1 MNENA
6 RLVWAF
12 LFLLHL
18 YSFESIIMSGG
29 EILLIFFVALLLFG
43 SEKLPGLARAFARGM
58 QEFRKAT
65 DEIKRE
71 LTENPEISNIKK
83 DLDGIRENLTGSFN
97 EIRQS
102 VSSPVESAKQ
112 TINSEVEGV
121 KNTMND
127 HAASLNQEVKNI
139 EQAASVAPQP
149 ETDFHYDVYKEAE
162 KIRNMQEAH
171 PEPET
176 PQPEIHKAAESREI
190 PGKE

>member
-1 MNENA
+1 
-6 RLVWAF
+6 
-12 LFLLHL
+12 
-18 YSFESIIMSGG
+18 MSGG

-43 SEKLPGLARAFARGM
+43 SEKLPGLARGLARGM

-162 KIRNMQEAH
+162 KIRNMQEEH
-171 PEPET
+171 PEPEA
-176 PQPEIHKAAESREI
+176 PQSEMNKVEEDEKI

>member
-43 SEKLPGLARAFARGM
+43 SEKLPGLARGLARGM

-139 EQAASVAPQP
+139 EQAASVEPQP

-176 PQPEIHKAAESREI
+176 PQPEIHKAAESKEI